1 MCRRRKSQFSRI
13 LPFLILSLREY
24 GDRLG
29 GTAMTYKRIQCFEQ
43 NPIIAAVKSDEQL
56 EQALKTECRVIF
68 FLYGDI
74 CSIRGLIQ
82 AAKAADKVS
91 FVHLDLIKGLST
103 KDVAVDFLRLY
114 TEADGIISTRP
125 EITKRARDLGLT
137 AILRIFIIDSM
148 ALGNI
153 EKQLRSGD
161 PDILEIMPGV
171 MPKVIRKICSMVS
184 LPVIA
189 GGLLTEKEDIINALS
204 AGVMCISTTNETA
217 WTEF

>member
-1 MCRRRKSQFSRI
+1 
-13 LPFLILSLREY
+13 
-24 GDRLG
+24 
-29 GTAMTYKRIQCFEQ
+29 MTYKRIQCFEQ

-56 EQALKTECRVIF
+56 ERALETECRVIF

-74 CSIRGLIQ
+74 CSITGLIQ
-82 AAKAADKVS
+82 TAKDAGKVS
-91 FVHLDLIKGLST
+91 FVHLDLIKGLAT
-103 KDVAVDFLRLY
+103 KEVAVDFLRRY

-125 EITKRARDLGLT
+125 EITKRARALGLT
-137 AILRIFIIDSM
+137 AILRMFIIDSM

-153 EKQLRSGD
+153 EKQLHSGE

-171 MPKVIRKICSMVS
+171 MPKVIREVCGMVS

-189 GGLLTEKEDIINALS
+189 GGLLTDKEDIINALS
-204 AGVMCISTTNETA
+204 AGAMCISTTNEAA